1 MSVMQRQL
9 TRSSCSPKGS
19 ISISP
24 ADNRRIISL
33 LTRFAS
39 LSNPERS
46 HRKKQTKW
54 AMKQQCVLPKENTLS
69 LLPPTLTKPTYT
81 TTSFIIP
88 PRWTVPES
96 SKTFSFQVWRFRKS
110 VTLYVRNMDFP
121 SSHRSLT
128 GRDRKELSTLR
139 SEPSVTICAM
149 PLTKCFRRNR
159 GTMPTS

>member
-1 MSVMQRQL
+1 MSVRQRQL

-24 ADNRRIISL
+24 ADSKRTISL
-33 LTRFAS
+33 PTRFAS

-54 AMKQQCVLPKENTLS
+54 DMKQQCVLPRANTPL
-69 LLPPTLTKPTYT
+69 LLPPTLIKPTYT
-81 TTSFIIP
+81 TTLFIIL

-96 SKTFSFQVWRFRKS
+96 SKTSFFQDWLFRES
-110 VTLYVRNMDFP
+110 VTLYVRNMDYL
-121 SSHRSLT
+121 SLHRSLT
-128 GRDRKELSTLR
+128 GRDRKEPSTLR

-149 PLTKCFRRNR
+149 PLTKCFRRSR